1 MGVTQDSE
9 YPPKRCHC
17 LSSVSYILELLS
29 FSDFL
34 IDSELTV
41 KPGTPLTMTIAL
53 DRKSSD
59 IYGVMVSNM
68 EVTDTRSQEE
78 ILILNG

>member
-1 MGVTQDSE
+1 MSIHQSGVIVCPLFPT
-9 YPPKRCHC
+9 C
-17 LSSVSYILELLS
+17 LKFLFI
-29 FSDFL
+29 SDFL

>member
-1 MGVTQDSE
+1 MGVTQDSK
-9 YPPKRCHC
+9 YPPKQ
-17 LSSVSYILELLS
+17 SSVSYILKLLS